1 MSDYTLLN
9 LTGLPLSIDTPG
21 KTASSSIV
29 DRNVTAFITDTDR
42 PDQVITATLPLR
54 SRRIRN
60 RDVGWRE
67 IPLKMATDRA
77 SFRTDKMPLLDKVA
91 DIVTNSQDTPSYKA
105 FFKQV
110 SVPAEK
116 LPDIDRIL
124 AHVLTIHTQARHPR
138 DPSTVLVLPRID
150 LARHLSVM
158 PDRTSLADLLL
169 PGTHDSVA
177 FYGCE
182 SYQTSSSSLCVRSAD
197 EDILCW
203 LSLQGLSHSVKRS
216 AVR

>member
-9 LTGLPLSIDTPG
+9 LTGLPLSIDTPD

-42 PDQVITATLPLR
+42 PDQVITATLPPRL
-54 SRRIRN
+54 RRIRN

-67 IPLKMATDRA
+67 IPLKMVSDGA

-91 DIVTNSQDTPSYKA
+91 DIVTDSQEIPGFKA

-110 SVPAEK
+110 SVPAET
-116 LPDIDRIL
+116 LSNIDRIL
-124 AHVLTIHTQARHPR
+124 THVLFTLIQTRNPR
-138 DPSTVLVLPRID
+138 DRSTVLVLPRVD
-150 LARHLSVM
+150 LARHLSAM

-197 EDILCW
+197 EDVLY
-203 LSLQGLSHSVKRS
+203 
-216 AVR
+216 

>member
-9 LTGLPLSIDTPG
+9 LTGLPLFIDTPD

-29 DRNVTAFITDTDR
+29 DRNVTAFIADRDR
-42 PDQVITATLPLR
+42 PDQVVTAALPPR

-67 IPLKMATDRA
+67 IPLKIASDRA
-77 SFRTDKMPLLDKVA
+77 SFRTDKVPLLDKVA
-91 DIVTNSQDTPSYKA
+91 NIVADSQEIPGFKA

-116 LPDIDRIL
+116 LSNIDRIL
-124 AHVLTIHTQARHPR
+124 THVLITLTQAKNPR
-138 DPSTVLVLPRID
+138 DPSTVLVLPRVD

-182 SYQTSSSSLCVRSAD
+182 SCPTSSLCVRYAD
-197 EDILCW
+197 VTYFVGF
-203 LSLQGLSHSVKRS
+203 QGLSHNVRRS
-216 AVR
+216 AAH

>member
-9 LTGLPLSIDTPG
+9 LTGLPLSIDTPD

-42 PDQVITATLPLR
+42 PDQVVTATLPPR

-60 RDVGWRE
+60 RDVRWRE
-67 IPLKMATDRA
+67 IPLKMVSDRA

-91 DIVTNSQDTPSYKA
+91 DIVADSQDIPGYKA
-105 FFKQV
+105 FFKKV

-124 AHVLTIHTQARHPR
+124 THVLSTLTQAKHPR

-150 LARHLSVM
+150 LARHLSAM

-182 SYQTSSSSLCVRSAD
+182 SSPTSSLSVRSAD

-203 LSLQGLSHSVKRS
+203 LSLQGLSHNVRRS